1 MHGEMGIVILLKR
14 LADHIGQL
22 IHVIESLS
30 YFIKPRIQDLIVL
43 SLELNL
49 LLRGVFYFFDVYKF
63 K

>member
-43 SLELNL
+43 SLEFNL
-49 LLRGVFYFFDVYKF
+49 LLREVFYF
-63 K
+63 